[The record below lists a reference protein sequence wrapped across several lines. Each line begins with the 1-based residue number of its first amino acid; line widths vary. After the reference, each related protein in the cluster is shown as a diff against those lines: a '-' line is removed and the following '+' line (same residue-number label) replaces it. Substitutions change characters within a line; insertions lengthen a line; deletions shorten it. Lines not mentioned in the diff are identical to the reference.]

1 MGQERKKES
10 ETWKMCREYNLT
22 HQYLKLEE
30 TQYLLAQQEDP
41 KNLTHLANMFPP
53 QHQYMIVVTPA
64 NPIRISKPS

>member
-10 ETWKMCREYNLT
+10 ETWKMCREYHLT

-53 QHQYMIVVTPA
+53 QHQ
-64 NPIRISKPS
+64 